1 MIINYSFRI
10 IRNMKISKKKI
21 LLIEETLKDFKCLI
35 PRYCEVRDNEL
46 LFKSF
51 CSRNRN
57 PLWDITNISYFKT
70 GLMSESA
77 KTSTEKLCDDHFVQR
92 KLSMK
97 LIMDSLVKSPNMSVE
112 EFIKLIKKYSS
123 TVKIT
128 RDEHTL
134 VSQKTKNNDQYNFKV
149 YEELGII
156 INGLDEYVGD
166 IK

>member
-1 MIINYSFRI
+1 
-10 IRNMKISKKKI
+10 MKISKKKY

-35 PRYCEVRDNEL
+35 PRYIEVRDNEL
-46 LFKSF
+46 LFKLF

-57 PLWDITNISYFKT
+57 PLWDITQISYFKT

-77 KTSTEKLCDDHFVQR
+77 KTSTEKLCDDHFIQR

-97 LIMDSLVKSPNMSVE
+97 LIMDSLVNSPNMNID
-112 EFIKLIKKYSS
+112 EFINLIKKYSS

-128 RDEHTL
+128 REEHSQ
-134 VSQKTKNNDQYNFKV
+134 VSQRTKNNDLYNFKV

-156 INGLDEYVGD
+156 INGLNDYVWD
-166 IK
+166 IV

>member
-1 MIINYSFRI
+1 
-10 IRNMKISKKKI
+10 MKISKKKFT
-21 LLIEETLKDFKCLI
+21 LIEETLKDFKCLI
-35 PRYCEVRDNEL
+35 PRYIEVTDNKEL
-46 LFKSF
+46 LKLF

-57 PLWDITNISYFKT
+57 PIWDITNISYFKT

-77 KTSTEKLCDDHFVQR
+77 KTSTDKLCDDHFVQR

-97 LIMDSLVKSPNMSVE
+97 LIMDSLVKDPNMTVE

-128 RDEHTL
+128 RDEHTQ
-134 VSQKTKNNDQYNFKV
+134 VSQRTKNNDLYNFKV

-156 INGLDEYVGD
+156 VNGLDDYVGD
-166 IK
+166 IN